1 MVRAVVRRLNGLVLS
16 AALAGCSTAHSTDAP
31 KGSPPIVLVSMDT
44 LRADRLGVYG
54 NPGGLTPNLDKFAKE
69 AVVFDGAYSQA
80 IQTAPSHASV
90 FTSRYPSEQTDA
102 GHQPSL
108 PPDATTLA
116 RLLALYGY
124 DTAAFVGGAD
134 LSPFRKL
141 NVGFNTYL
149 ASVDFGSLYHT
160 TPLALD
166 WLDKADRTK
175 PYFLMVH
182 GYDTHSLY
190 LKPTPYGYLYA
201 DAAYGG
207 EAQTLVRTATE
218 RLIDGLIYPNFS
230 GLLRVQTALL
240 RPRAPENRQRVAD
253 LMKEDSTP
261 KVVTPQ
267 DIEHIGHVYD
277 GAVSYA
283 DAMFGTLMAGFKSR
297 GVLDNAYVIV
307 MSDHGEQLGEHGL
320 FGHCCAVG
328 EEETHVVLMIRAPRG
343 ANGGRHIP
351 PYSELVDILPT
362 VAEIAGATPPAGVV
376 GRSLLPAVLGQS
388 FTPRPFAHSQG
399 TAIARSVSVRG
410 PGGRLTYSGLDPT
423 SPELADLVAT
433 ARLDGPGFLGS
444 DADSAAR
451 PALRSEL
458 ERWIRGLQPSPG
470 SVPATRLPDALRQ
483 SLRDHGYFEV
493 DP

>member
-1 MVRAVVRRLNGLVLS
+1 MLS
-16 AALAGCSTAHSTDAP
+16 AALAGCSTAHSTPAP
-31 KGSPPIVLVSMDT
+31 AGSPPVVLISMDT

-54 NPGGLTPNLDKFAKE
+54 NPDGLTPNLDKFAKD

-102 GHQPSL
+102 GHQPAL
-108 PPDATTLA
+108 APDATTLA
-116 RLLALYGY
+116 KLLTLYGY

-141 NVGFNTYL
+141 TAGFATYE

-160 TPLALD
+160 TPMALD
-166 WLDKADRTK
+166 WLDKADRSK
-175 PYFLMVH
+175 PYFLFVH

-190 LKPTPYGYLYA
+190 LKPTPYGYLHA
-201 DAAYGG
+201 DRSYGG
-207 EAQTLVRTATE
+207 EAKILVQTATE
-218 RLIDGLIYPNFS
+218 RVIDGLIYPNFS

-253 LMKEDSTP
+253 LMKEGSSP
-261 KVVTPQ
+261 KPVTAE
-267 DIEHIGHVYD
+267 DVAYIGHVYD
-277 GAVSYA
+277 GAVAYA
-283 DAMFGTLMAGFKSR
+283 DGMFGTLMAGLEAR
-297 GVLDNAYVIV
+297 GVLDTAYVVV

-328 EEETHVVLMIRAPRG
+328 EEETHVVLMVRAPRG
-343 ANGGRHIP
+343 ANGGRHVP

-362 VAEIAGATPPAGVV
+362 IAEIAGATAPAGTV
-376 GRSLLPAVLGQS
+376 GRSLLPAVLGQA

-399 TAIARSVSVRG
+399 TAIARSVSVAG

-444 DADSAAR
+444 DADAAAR

-458 ERWIRGLQPSPG
+458 ERWVRDLDPSPATAA
-470 SVPATRLPDALRQ
+470 STRLPDALRK